1 MIMKKMESPTTGA
14 SPNSRGHVS
23 IRPVETSTPNYAL
36 AMNINAEMAMAN
48 SLFANSHFG
57 VDIY

>member
-1 MIMKKMESPTTGA
+1 
-14 SPNSRGHVS
+14 
-23 IRPVETSTPNYAL
+23 
-36 AMNINAEMAMAN
+36 MNINAEMAMAN

>member
-1 MIMKKMESPTTGA
+1 
-14 SPNSRGHVS
+14 
-23 IRPVETSTPNYAL
+23 
-36 AMNINAEMAMAN
+36 MNINAEVAMAN